1 MYSQANKTRLSS
13 NSNLYSSMVN
23 YYNKPNKR
31 IPLVY
36 INVFCRFRPPSEQEL
51 EHTTN
56 NCITILSP
64 KQLLVRKDNNLDIQ
78 QDYTFDGLFL
88 PLTPLDQIYTRT
100 TKQIVE
106 NVLMGYNGA
115 VICYGQ
121 TGTGKTYTMNEIT
134 PIAVNQI
141 FNGLSSSNKDNEIYK
156 IEVSIIEIYKE
167 QVNDILDPKK
177 TNLNLIENKL
187 KKKNLTIENLT
198 SINVT
203 TENELNDIIYKG
215 TIKRN
220 TNSSTMKEY
229 TAKSHNIIIITIYR
243 YYKDKNCLNTGT
255 LYLCDLEGSEKI
267 TKMNPVEGENIEEQK
282 LVNKSLSALAS
293 VVQSLSVKNDTIF
306 HVPYR
311 DSKLTRILSECL
323 GGSAYTTLILTCTQ
337 NEYNLSETRNTLLFG
352 ERAKKIRN
360 KPVINIELNADK
372 NPIIKEL
379 LNKRNEEENNFD
391 EKERIAQKNAEIKRR
406 YENEIYDLKNQ
417 IKQLKENRDMDLN
430 VIQELKENIN
440 ILESDKQNLKSTKEK
455 LMIKE
460 NELKDMN
467 KKIKDL
473 KKKSEKDEE
482 IIEKLKGEGNKLRK
496 ANDNIKYLEME
507 KENYIQQVEE
517 KENEIKNL
525 EENMREKEQNLE
537 KLNSELED
545 KKTDIKSLQIKYD
558 KMEKDYINQIN
569 NKSQIMKEL
578 ENNIEAEKNEK
589 KKQIKLNQ
597 ELNDNLTEANN
608 KINNYEN
615 KIKEQS
621 RYMKNNNNEIE
632 ELKNE
637 ILNLKKKIE
646 TLEKAKQDLIK
657 EHGIEVDKL
666 QKEIFNLKSVI
677 NKLKSELKSKDNNM
691 LYLNEE
697 KEKLEKIK
705 EDYITEIK
713 EKESEIQNKTNQLNN
728 LKDEIQQKNNLIN
741 NTDNKL
747 KYQNNNINDLN
758 KRLIEKKEDNEKLSQ
773 EIRQLKNAI
782 SDKDFENEKL
792 QKTILELTQELNT
805 TKEKSENK
813 ITSLE
818 TQIDDMEKKIKTN
831 KGVIEQSDTKIKTLQ
846 KEMNQKKDEFNR
858 EIKKLNTKNI
868 ELNNKLEIS
877 NKKEIENES
886 NKQKT
891 EQNLKIFQDEL
902 KRRIIVIEDL
912 KKKNENFL
920 NDINNNKSKISKLT
934 EENNSLQDEL
944 IKLRKELDNSKRDNI
959 KQKQENNN
967 NKEEKSNLIKSI
979 ELLKQKNNLDL
990 KSYEETIQRQV
1001 KEINDLSQSLAN
1013 LNSINQQQTFE
1024 LQKTKETVED
1034 LEKENEELYH
1044 RMQDYEEI
1052 KTELNLFKDREQ
1064 SGGNFVFK
1072 EINKSKLKIEYE
1084 NLLLENQQLKDK
1096 IKQLEQYNE

>member
-379 LNKRNEEENNFD
+379 LNKRNEEEN
-391 EKERIAQKNAEIKRR
+391 
-406 YENEIYDLKNQ
+406 KNQ

-578 ENNIEAEKNEK
+578 ENNIEIEKNEK

-646 TLEKAKQDLIK
+646 TLEKTKQDLIK
-657 EHGIEVDKL
+657 DHGIEVDKL

-846 KEMNQKKDEFNR
+846 KEISQKKDEFNR

>member
-1 MYSQANKTRLSS
+1 ML
-13 NSNLYSSMVN
+13 N

-36 INVFCRFRPPSEQEL
+36 INVFCRFRPPSELEL
-51 EHTTN
+51 EHTSN

-100 TKQIVE
+100 TKQIVD

-141 FNGLSSSNKDNEIYK
+141 FNGLGASNRDNEIYK

-198 SINVT
+198 IIDVS

-220 TNSSTMKEY
+220 TNSSTMREY
-229 TAKSHNIIIITIYR
+229 TAKSHNIITITIYR
-243 YYKDKNCLNTGT
+243 YFKDKNSLLTGT

-379 LNKRNEEENNFD
+379 LNKRNEEENNID
-391 EKERIAQKNAEIKRR
+391 EKERIAQKNAEIKRK

-455 LMIKE
+455 LITKE
-460 NELKDMN
+460 NELKDVN
-467 KKIKDL
+467 KKLKEL

-517 KENEIKNL
+517 KDNEIKNL
-525 EENMREKEQNLE
+525 EENVREKEQNIE
-537 KLNSELED
+537 KLNSELEE
-545 KKTDIKSLQIKYD
+545 KKTNIKSLQIKYD
-558 KMEKDYINQIN
+558 KMEKDFTNQLN
-569 NKSQIMKEL
+569 TKSGIIKEL
-578 ENNIEAEKNEK
+578 ENNIENEKNEK

-615 KIKEQS
+615 KIKEQNH
-621 RYMKNNNNEIE
+621 YMKNNNSEIE

-646 TLEKAKQDLIK
+646 NLEKSKQDLIK

-666 QKEIFNLKSVI
+666 QKEIFNLKSTI
-677 NKLKSELKSKDNNM
+677 NKLKSEIKTKDNNM
-691 LYLNEE
+691 QYLNEE

-713 EKESEIQNKTNQLNN
+713 EKESEIQNKISQLNN
-728 LKDEIQQKNNLIN
+728 LKDEIQEKNNLLN
-741 NTDNKL
+741 SNDNKL

-758 KRLIEKKEDNEKLSQ
+758 KRLTEKKEDNEKLSQ
-773 EIRQLKNAI
+773 EIRQLKNVI

-792 QKTILELTQELNT
+792 QKAISELTQELNT

-813 ITSLE
+813 INSLE
-818 TQIDDMEKKIKTN
+818 TQIDEMEQKLKTS
-831 KGVIEQSDTKIKTLQ
+831 KGVIEQNDTKIKNLQ
-846 KEMNQKKDEFNR
+846 KEMSQKKEEYNK
-858 EIKKLNTKNI
+858 EIKKLNSKNS

-877 NKKEIENES
+877 NKKEVENETQ
-886 NKQKT
+886 KQKT

-902 KRRIIVIEDL
+902 KRRILVIEDL

-920 NDINNNKSKISKLT
+920 NDINNNKNKISKLT
-934 EENNSLQDEL
+934 EEKNTLEIEL
-944 IKLRKELDNSKRDNI
+944 NKIKKELDNSKKDNI
-959 KQKQENNN
+959 RQKEENNN
-967 NKEEKSNLIKSI
+967 NKEEKNNLIKSI

-990 KSYEETIQRQV
+990 KSYEETIQRQI
-1001 KEINDLSQSLAN
+1001 KEINELNQNLAN
-1013 LNSINQQQTFE
+1013 LNSLNQQQTFE
-1024 LQKTKETVED
+1024 IQKTKETVED

-1096 IKQLEQYNE
+1096 IKQLEQLNE